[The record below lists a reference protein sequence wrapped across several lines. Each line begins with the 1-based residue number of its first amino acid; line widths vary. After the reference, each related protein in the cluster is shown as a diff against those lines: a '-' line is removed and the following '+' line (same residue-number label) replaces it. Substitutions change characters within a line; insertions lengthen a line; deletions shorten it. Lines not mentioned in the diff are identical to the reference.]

1 MYEFVD
7 TTQLLGEETLPAE
20 AVCFNDIWLDK
31 EIEGFRTLN
40 VSGRELF
47 EQEIDTSKI
56 SGMNGETIN
65 SVRYPART
73 ITVTYQLIAG
83 SNTAFREAYNQ
94 LNGLLSE
101 QQAQL
106 IFADET
112 DKYFIATKASNDE
125 VDPGLNSVTGEIE
138 FFCADPCKYA
148 VDAKTVTAE
157 TVDGILTAKL
167 TNEGNVAVPIDYEIM
182 MNSDNGYI
190 GILSEDGKTMQYGSI
205 EEADGED
212 YKENETLVTLDDF
225 FSAADDT
232 AGTDYMHPQYG
243 AKGTLT
249 TRTWFNTKF
258 LAFGT
263 KGDTVGSAN
272 GGLRTITIPADSSG
286 AVGAVN
292 WYSYQH
298 ILLWASKMG
307 QTGEMCINFLA
318 DDNTVIA
325 GLNWYKTDMSGNT
338 GYYEM
343 WANGKTVRS
352 RMSYT
357 CSHLNTQNPW
367 YWSWGHCDVR
377 KIGADVTF
385 FWWGQYFTFHVPE
398 IENLVCT
405 KIQIAIKAWGDR
417 TTVGSNFLEMLGVNN
432 FYFQKL
438 GVDKWADVPN
448 RYSTGD
454 VLTIDGDSTKVYLNG
469 QNRVGDEV
477 LGSEYFQAQPG
488 DNTIE
493 IYNSSWAKD
502 VTAKATIR
510 EAWV

>member
-7 TTQLLGEETLPAE
+7 TTQLPGEETLPAE

-232 AGTDYMHPQYG
+232 TGTDYMHPQYG

-249 TRTWFNTKF
+249 TRTWFDTKF

-286 AVGAVN
+286 AIGAVN
-292 WYSYQH
+292 WYCYQH
-298 ILLWASKMG
+298 LIMWIGKVG
-307 QTGEMCINFLA
+307 QTGEMCINFLT
-318 DDNTVIA
+318 DDNELIA
-325 GLNWYKTDMSGNT
+325 GLAWYKSSTNNMAG
-338 GYYEM
+338 GYEV
-343 WANGKTVRS
+343 WANGEILKT
-352 RMSYT
+352 YYF
-357 CSHLNTQNPW
+357 NANNDKNQNPW
-367 YWSWGHCDVR
+367 MWNIGNCCLMKSGANLTSYW
-377 KIGADVTF
+377 K
-385 FWWGQYFTFHVPE
+385 GQYFTFHVPE

-417 TTVGSNFLEMLGVNN
+417 VTMGDDFISHLGLDQLE
-432 FYFQKL
+432 FQKL
-438 GVDKWADVPN
+438 NVDKWKDVPN

>member
-1 MYEFVD
+1 MRRK
-7 TTQLLGEETLPAE
+7 TTFNGYTLDDEVPG
-20 AVCFNDIWLDK
+20 FHTLD
-31 EIEGFRTLN
+31 
-40 VSGRELF
+40 VSGR
-47 EQEIDTSKI
+47 
-56 SGMNGETIN
+56 
-65 SVRYPART
+65 
-73 ITVTYQLIAG
+73 
-83 SNTAFREAYNQ
+83 AFH
-94 LNGLLSE
+94 GV
-101 QQAQL
+101 
-106 IFADET
+106 ET
-112 DKYFIATKASNDE
+112 DSSDNVGDGAMLLAKRIPEREIE
-125 VDPGLNSVTGEIE
+125 VTFYISQTADDMTGSLHTLMRILNSSTAARLEFSDEPEVYYQKVAYTGPDQDMNWPHLKSGSLA
-138 FFCADPCKYA
+138 FTCYDPYAYA
-148 VDAKTVTAE
+148 VDTKTVSAE
-157 TVDGILTAKL
+157 AVDGILTAKL
-167 TNEGNVAVPIDYEIM
+167 TNEGNVAVPIDYEIT

-205 EEADGED
+205 EEADGEE

-232 AGTDYMHPQYG
+232 TGTDYMHPQYG

-249 TRTWFNTKF
+249 TRTWFDTKF

-263 KGDTVGSAN
+263 KGETVGSAN

-307 QTGEMCINFLA
+307 QTGEMCINFLT

-352 RMSYT
+352 RLSYT

-377 KIGADVTF
+377 KVGADVTF

-454 VLTIDGDSTKVYLNG
+454 VLTIEGDSTKVYLNG
-469 QNRVGDEV
+469 QNRVGDEI
-477 LGSEYFQAQPG
+477 LGSTYFQAQPG

>member
-1 MYEFVD
+1 MRRK
-7 TTQLLGEETLPAE
+7 TTFNGYTLDDEVPG
-20 AVCFNDIWLDK
+20 FHTLD
-31 EIEGFRTLN
+31 
-40 VSGRELF
+40 VSGR
-47 EQEIDTSKI
+47 
-56 SGMNGETIN
+56 
-65 SVRYPART
+65 
-73 ITVTYQLIAG
+73 
-83 SNTAFREAYNQ
+83 AFH
-94 LNGLLSE
+94 GV
-101 QQAQL
+101 
-106 IFADET
+106 ET
-112 DKYFIATKASNDE
+112 DSSDNVGDGAMLLAKRIPEREIE
-125 VDPGLNSVTGEIE
+125 VTFYISQTADDMTGSLHTLMRILNSSTAARLEFSDEPEVYYQKVAYTGPDQDMNWPHLKSGSLA
-138 FFCADPCKYA
+138 FTCYDPYAYA
-148 VDAKTVTAE
+148 VDTKTVSAE
-157 TVDGILTAKL
+157 AVDGILTAKL
-167 TNEGNVAVPIDYEIM
+167 TNEGNVAVPIDYEIT

-205 EEADGED
+205 EEADGEE

-232 AGTDYMHPQYG
+232 TGTDYMHPQYG

-249 TRTWFNTKF
+249 TRTWFDTKF

-263 KGDTVGSAN
+263 KGETVGSAN

-292 WYSYQH
+292 WYCYQH
-298 ILLWASKMG
+298 LIMWIGKVG
-307 QTGEMCINFLA
+307 QTGEMCINFLT
-318 DDNTVIA
+318 DDNELIA
-325 GLNWYKTDMSGNT
+325 GLAWYKSSTNNMAG
-338 GYYEM
+338 GYEV
-343 WANGKTVRS
+343 WANGEILKT
-352 RMSYT
+352 YYF
-357 CSHLNTQNPW
+357 NANNDKNQNPW
-367 YWSWGHCDVR
+367 MWNIGNCCLMKSGANLTSYW
-377 KIGADVTF
+377 K
-385 FWWGQYFTFHVPE
+385 GQYFTFHVPE

-417 TTVGSNFLEMLGVNN
+417 VTMGDDFISHLGLDQLE
-432 FYFQKL
+432 FQKL
-438 GVDKWADVPN
+438 NVDKWKDVPN